1 MPDNTVFANDPK
13 TASPSVLPKQPLTSE
28 QLLAANLDDLSIEQL
43 DRRAAVV
50 RARKEEM
57 DLQDIKERLDER
69 STKRNNKSQEFFSR
83 GRELV
88 RTKRSQEQV
97 EAVCRHQ
104 KGGRGNEP
112 GGFLRGNDANH
123 SLIKHTLP
131 TNELWVRCSRCGKTW
146 RPRFRDEFSVGTEGD
161 IAFTKAKEEYIWAV
175 QANTDNSPSGSIT
188 FQWKSD
194 DHNVTAE
201 KFVRDVMKDV
211 NLK

>member
-1 MPDNTVFANDPK
+1 MSNDPK
-13 TASPSVLPKQPLTSE
+13 IVNDPKQMTAD
-28 QLLAANLDDLSIEQL
+28 QLLSANIDDLTNEQL
-43 DRRAAVV
+43 DRRAAIV

-69 STKRNNKSQEFFSR
+69 SNKRNTKSQEFFSR

-88 RTKRSQEQV
+88 RTKKNQEQV
-97 EAVCRHQ
+97 QAACRHQ

-131 TNELWVRCSRCGKTW
+131 TNELWIRCSRCGKTW
-146 RPRFRDEFSVGTEGD
+146 RPKYREEFPVGAAGDAEFS
-161 IAFTKAKEEYIWAV
+161 KAKEEYNWAV

-188 FQWKSD
+188 FQWSGD
-194 DHNVTAE
+194 DNNVTAR